1 MIIPKNSQIRAFALV
16 PELGAAGAP
25 SDALFVILGKCSF
38 SSYRHLA
45 KGKVYPKVL
54 IALMP
59 HRCIYTFTM
68 FSGPGRWERSV
79 LRGDKEHKLLCCNFY
94 SSFLF
99 NGTNCILCIGGSGP
113 KVSDTQKGWCK
124 THQLSTAF
132 LSLFFIRH
140 TEAVMPRNAHLLA
153 RSFF

>member
-1 MIIPKNSQIRAFALV
+1 MLSCWF
-16 PELGAAGAP
+16 LGLAP
-25 SDALFVILGKCSF
+25 WVLPAMLFLLSLGNAF
-38 SSYRHLA
+38 SSYRRLA

-54 IALMP
+54 IALTP
-59 HRCIYTFTM
+59 HKCIYTSAM
-68 FSGPGRWERSV
+68 FSGPEWWEGSV

-99 NGTNCILCIGGSGP
+99 NGTNCILCKDGSGP
-113 KVSDTQKGWCK
+113 KVSDTQRGWCK
-124 THQLSTAF
+124 THQLSTTF
-132 LSLFFIRH
+132 FSLFFIRH